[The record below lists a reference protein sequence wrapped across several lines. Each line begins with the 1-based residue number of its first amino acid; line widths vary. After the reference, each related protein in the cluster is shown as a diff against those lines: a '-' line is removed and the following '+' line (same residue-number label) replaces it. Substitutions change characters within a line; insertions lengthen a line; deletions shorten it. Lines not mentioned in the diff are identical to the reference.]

1 MDKELRG
8 SILKKWKTACKSNA
22 TGIKLPKGFL
32 FSEENGVLTMTFQ
45 TKRGFGLDRSPCN
58 MQENGAAFEGWALAV
73 YVHYLDRKGRVCLD
87 IPENLPEPDESLY
100 TKYPHFS
107 RFLYRAIRFS
117 EQYPW
122 FQLSGRL
129 EALTKAFERFLNR
142 YHFTNNLPTRPA
154 GVKGKLE
161 SVMESRFAG
170 EDSPLRK
177 VLGGG
182 RIYRQLPVGLFKE
195 TVAEKNHVFTGRTSA
210 VDLWTISGSTL
221 TVVELKA
228 KNKMTGA
235 VTELFFYANYAYDL
249 FVSQSHTFV
258 KNENLNMPKRAVP
271 EDRGYGALLS
281 ASLNQVRGY
290 LLLDPESCH
299 PLINGGVL
307 DELNQGRKSP
317 QITYGCLKYELEGTV
332 ETGR

>member
-1 MDKELRG
+1 MDKAPRG

-154 GVKGKLE
+154 GEKGNWK
-161 SVMESRFAG
+161 A
-170 EDSPLRK
+170 
-177 VLGGG
+177 
-182 RIYRQLPVGLFKE
+182 
-195 TVAEKNHVFTGRTSA
+195 
-210 VDLWTISGSTL
+210 LW
-221 TVVELKA
+221 
-228 KNKMTGA
+228 
-235 VTELFFYANYAYDL
+235 
-249 FVSQSHTFV
+249 
-258 KNENLNMPKRAVP
+258 RAVLR
-271 EDRGYGALLS
+271 ERIHRCGKCLEAAGFTVSFRLVCSRKRLRRKTMFLL
-281 ASLNQVRGY
+281 AGPPR
-290 LLLDPESCH
+290 
-299 PLINGGVL
+299 LICG
-307 DELNQGRKSP
+307 QYP
-317 QITYGCLKYELEGTV
+317 AAP
-332 ETGR
+332 